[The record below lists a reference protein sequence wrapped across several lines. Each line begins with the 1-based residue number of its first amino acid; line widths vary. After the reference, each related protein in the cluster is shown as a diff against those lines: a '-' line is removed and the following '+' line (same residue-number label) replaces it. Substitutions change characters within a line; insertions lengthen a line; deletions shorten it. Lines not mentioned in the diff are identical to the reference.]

1 MAAGRWGWLGR
12 ATVAGATVLALAV
25 MGGGAWAL
33 TAAVVGAHGPVATL
47 DLQRRA
53 GARAATQQAGSGDA
67 MPEPASAPGPSTG
80 FAAPYRLPG
89 GTGAYEPSLAVDN
102 RGTYYAVGPTGP
114 GSTPVSPLWRSTDDG
129 ATWNGPRDPATVG
142 SSDNPQYGG
151 FDSDVITDN
160 AGNVY
165 VFSLWS
171 DPAGVAAQVACNG
184 VVDNTSLA
192 VSHDQGATW
201 TATPWGHLTIC
212 DDRPWFAY
220 DRNNDELYADWNGS
234 DGIHVGRAS
243 LRKTLSGAPGP
254 VGDVGSM
261 MFTQDVVA
269 VSQNQVENGFLAP
282 ALPNYGNYR
291 NCTCPPGRIVVDR
304 HGNVFFAY
312 MGPIDNLGARY
323 GTFIAQ
329 STDQGQTWSVAQIP
343 GSDAPRPVSTGSRF
357 STYLV
362 DLKADA
368 FGNLYSAWS
377 ETVPQ
382 LGGVTGREVFYSTKT
397 AQNST
402 WQKATQLTA
411 QSLDGDMPQIAV
423 GTSPGR
429 VDIAYYGAANQVVGV
444 TQTGG
449 VAAQAVQ
456 YNLYLLQSRD
466 GLATTPVFTEREVY
480 ANLAWGALSGAQAPG
495 PPGVPGVGDFFSLA
509 LDPAGLAVIV
519 TDAALTTLPDG
530 SHGSDYG
537 LVVMREVYARDANT
551 LRGATVTSCAQQYG
565 QVCQL
570 AAPQYGGSAPGT
582 QTGAGG
588 NGLGPAP
595 AGVSGN
601 GVAPTPV
608 PSPVRRVNALIDA
621 TRIHDPVLPSGFSPL
636 AAAIVAAGLVVACF
650 GATLMVRLRV

>member
-1 MAAGRWGWLGR
+1 MADRGWGWLRR
-12 ATVAGATVLALAV
+12 ATVAGATALALAV
-25 MGGGAWAL
+25 VGGGAWAL
-33 TAAVVGAHGPVATL
+33 TAAILGARGPVATL
-47 DLQRRA
+47 DVPHR
-53 GARAATQQAGSGDA
+53 ARARTTAQEAASGDA
-67 MPEPASAPGPSTG
+67 APAPAPAPGPSTG

-89 GTGAYEPSLAVDN
+89 GTGAYEPSMVVDA
-102 RGTYYAVGPTGP
+102 RGTYYVVGPAGP
-114 GSTPVSPLWRSTDDG
+114 GTTPVSPLWRSTDDE
-129 ATWNGPRDPATVG
+129 ASWNGPRDPATVG

-151 FDSDVITDN
+151 FDSDVITDD

-171 DPAGVAAQVACNG
+171 DPAGAAAQSACNG
-184 VVDNTSLA
+184 GVDNTAVA

-243 LRKTLSGAPGP
+243 LRKTISGAPGP

-269 VSQNQVENGFLAP
+269 VSQNAVENGL
-282 ALPNYGNYR
+282 LGQVSSNYGNYR
-291 NCTCPPGRIVVDR
+291 SCSCPPGRIVVDQ

-323 GTFIAQ
+323 GTFIAE

-343 GSDAPRPVSTGSRF
+343 GSDAPRPVSSGSRF

-368 FGNLYSAWS
+368 LGNLYSAWS
-377 ETVPQ
+377 KTVPQ
-382 LGGVTGREVFYSTKT
+382 LGGVTGREVFYSTKP
-397 AQNST
+397 AQSST

-423 GTSPGR
+423 GSSP
-429 VDIAYYGAANQVVGV
+429 
-444 TQTGG
+444 
-449 VAAQAVQ
+449 
-456 YNLYLLQSRD
+456 
-466 GLATTPVFTEREVY
+466 

-537 LVVMREVYARDANT
+537 LVVMREVYGRDAT
-551 LRGATVTSCAQQYG
+551 ALQGATVTSCAQQYG

-570 AAPQYGGSAPGT
+570 AAPRYGGQGTGPQPGPD
-582 QTGAGG
+582 GV
-588 NGLGPAP
+588 GLPAP
-595 AGVSGN
+595 TVVGS
-601 GVAPTPV
+601 VAA
-608 PSPVRRVNALIDA
+608 PSPAPSPPRRVNALIDA
-621 TRIHDPVLPSGFSPL
+621 SRVHDAALPAGFSPL
-636 AAAIVAAGLVVACF
+636 ASAIVAFGLLVACF
-650 GATLMVRLRV
+650 GAAFLVRLRA